1 MSVAPADIHPSPP
14 SGQIT
19 ERHWQLAAVVALFV
33 LALIVVG
40 LAVRL
45 DDDSSAPSNGVTTA
59 RSQIISSVDGL
70 SGSDLGG
77 AVQHRSGNQP

>member
-14 SGQIT
+14 SGQIS
-19 ERHWQLAAVVALFV
+19 ERHWRLAAVVAFFV

-40 LAVRL
+40 LAARL
-45 DDDSSAPSNGVTTA
+45 GDDSSNGSKGVTTV
-59 RSQIISSVDGL
+59 RSQTVSSVDGL

-77 AVQHRSGNQP
+77 AIRHRSGNQP

>member
-1 MSVAPADIHPSPP
+1 MSIAPANLHPSPP

-19 ERHWQLAAVVALFV
+19 ERHWRLAAVVALFV
-33 LALIVVG
+33 LAVIVVG

-45 DDDSSAPSNGVTTA
+45 GDDSSNRINGVTTP
-59 RSQIISSVDGL
+59 RSRTVSSVDGL

-77 AVQHRSGNQP
+77 ALRHRTGNLP

>member
-1 MSVAPADIHPSPP
+1 MSVAPAEIHPSPS

-19 ERHWQLAAVVALFV
+19 ERHWRLAAVVALFV

-45 DDDSSAPSNGVTTA
+45 GDDSSARINGVTTP

-77 AVQHRSGNQP
+77 AIRQRSGNQP